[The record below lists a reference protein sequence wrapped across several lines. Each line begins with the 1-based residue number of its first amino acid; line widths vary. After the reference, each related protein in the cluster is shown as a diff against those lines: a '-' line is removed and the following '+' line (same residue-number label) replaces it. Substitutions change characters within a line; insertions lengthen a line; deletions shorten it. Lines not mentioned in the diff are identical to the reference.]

1 MNGVC
6 SISFGTGLINIP
18 FIPHHG
24 KIVLATFND
33 TNMIFSERFCDW
45 SNKKFRLCYDVIF
58 LPSPFQPKCKGPKN
72 FSKNFICNLR
82 LRAKQGQNPDQTW
95 QNYEKLVI

>member
-1 MNGVC
+1 MFMSKKVINAGV
-6 SISFGTGLINIP
+6 INIT
-18 FIPHHG
+18 HHG
-24 KIVLATFND
+24 KIVLATFNG
-33 TNMIFSERFCDW
+33 TKMIFSERFCDW

-72 FSKNFICNLR
+72 FSNNFICNLR

-95 QNYEKLVI
+95 QNYEKLLI